1 MPESVEPVEA
11 PSSLGTHVY
20 FIDRAL
26 DGMASVLTE
35 LGDDL
40 VVIRPDL
47 PGANTPYG
55 LVTHCLGVLEYW
67 AGHVIAGRRV
77 ERDRAAEFRAR
88 GSVAELTAQI
98 DAARLRLRL
107 RKDLSTLEPSAAPR
121 NSPDPEFLTP
131 DRTMDQGGVLLHIVE
146 ELAQHR
152 GQLEVTRDVLV
163 AAAGPVGARSP
174 FEPPTEWLRKKRG
187 AKWHRPGPGQLP
199 AWVADMDFPVATP
212 IRTAIIE
219 AVDRG
224 DLGYPDWPAPH
235 PLAAPFADRM
245 RQRFGWNA
253 DPDHVRGL
261 TDVIQGLQI
270 VFDLAT
276 EPGDGVVL
284 QEPNYR
290 PFRLAVPAMER
301 QAVQLHVVPEADSWR
316 LDLDRLEGDLKAQP
330 ARVLLLVNP
339 HNPTGRVLRRD
350 ELQAIAA
357 VAERHDL
364 LVVSDEIHADLVY
377 DPAVHLPFASLGE
390 DVAARTVTLTSAT
403 KAFNIAGLRTAVAH
417 VGPAWLRARWD
428 AEAPDI
434 HGVAGVLGVE
444 ATLAAWREG
453 GEWLTGVVNHLQR
466 NRDRLVEGLTTI
478 DGVSLRTPQA
488 GYLAWVDCSGAR
500 PGADVAALLREQAQ
514 LFASPGPDYG
524 GPSDWVRLNFASSTT
539 LLDDMVRRMTRA
551 LS

>member
-1 MPESVEPVEA
+1 MPESVEPVEV
-11 PSSLGTHVY
+11 PSSVAGHVY

-26 DGMASVLTE
+26 DGMAKTLTD

-55 LVTHCLGVLEYW
+55 LVTHCLGVVEYW
-67 AGHVIAGRRV
+67 AGHVIAGRTV

-88 GSVAELTAQI
+88 GTVAELMAQI
-98 DAARLRLRL
+98 DAAQLRLRA
-107 RKDLSTLEPSAAPR
+107 DVSAAEPSSPPR
-121 NSPDPEFLTP
+121 KSPDPEFLGP
-131 DRTMDQGGVLLHIVE
+131 DRPMDQGGVLLHIVE

-152 GQLEVTRDVLV
+152 GQLEVTRDVLL

-174 FEPPTEWLRKKRG
+174 FEPPTAWLRKKHG
-187 AKWHRPGPGQLP
+187 VKWHRPGPGQLP

-212 IRTAIIE
+212 IRTAIID
-219 AVDRG
+219 ALDRG

-235 PLAAPFADRM
+235 PLAALFADRM

-270 VFDLAT
+270 VLDLAT

-290 PFRLAVPAMER
+290 PFRLAVPAMQR
-301 QAVQLHVVPEADSWR
+301 QAVQLHVVPDADSWR
-316 LDLDRLEGDLKAQP
+316 LDLDRLEAEPATQL

-350 ELQAIAA
+350 ELQALAA
-357 VAERHDL
+357 FAERHDL

-377 DPAVHLPFASLGE
+377 HPAVHIPFASLGE
-390 DVAARTVTLTSAT
+390 QVAARTVTLTSAT

-417 VGPAWLRARWD
+417 IGPAWLRDRWD
-428 AEAPDI
+428 AEPPDI
-434 HGVAGVLGVE
+434 HGVAGVLGAE
-444 ATLAAWREG
+444 ATLAAWRDG
-453 GEWLTGVVNHLQR
+453 DEWLSGVVKHLQR
-466 NRDRLVEGLTTI
+466 NRDRLIDGLNAI
-478 DGVSLRTPQA
+478 DGVRVRTPQA
-488 GYLAWVDCSGAR
+488 GYLAWIDCSGAR

-514 LFASPGPDYG
+514 LYASPGPDYG
-524 GPSDWVRLNFASSTT
+524 GPSDWVRLNFATSTT
-539 LLDDMVRRMTRA
+539 LLDDIIHRMASAQR
-551 LS
+551 

>member
-1 MPESVEPVEA
+1 MPESDEA
-11 PSSLGTHVY
+11 PPSVADHIY

-26 DGMASVLTE
+26 DGMAGTLTE

-40 VVIRPDL
+40 VVLRPDL

-67 AGHVIAGRRV
+67 AGYVIAGRTV
-77 ERDRAAEFRAR
+77 ERDRAGEFRAL
-88 GSVAELTAQI
+88 GTVAELIPRI
-98 DAARLRLRL
+98 DAARLRLRA
-107 RKDLSTLEPSAAPR
+107 DLAAFEWSSPPR
-121 NSPDPEFLTP
+121 NSPEPEFLGP
-131 DRTMDQGGVLLHIVE
+131 DRVLDQGGVVLHIFE

-152 GQLEVTRDVLV
+152 GQLEVMRDALL
-163 AAAGPVGARSP
+163 AAAGPVAATSP
-174 FEPPTEWLRKKRG
+174 FEPPIAWLRRKRG
-187 AKWHRPGPGQLP
+187 VKWQRPGPDQLP
-199 AWVADMDFPVATP
+199 AWVADMDFPVAAA
-212 IRTAIIE
+212 IRSAIVD

-224 DLGYPDWPAPH
+224 DLGYPDWSEPH
-235 PLAAPFADRM
+235 PLAKPFADRM

-253 DPDHVRGL
+253 EPDHVRGL
-261 TDVIQGLQI
+261 TDVIQGLQM

-290 PFRLAVPAMER
+290 PFRLAVPTMQR
-301 QAVQLHVVPEADSWR
+301 RAVQLHVVPDGDSWR
-316 LDLDRLEGDLKAQP
+316 MDVERLETDLATRP

-350 ELQAIAA
+350 ELQALAA

-364 LVVSDEIHADLVY
+364 LVVSDEIHADLAY
-377 DPAVHLPFASLGE
+377 RPAVHIPFASLGD

-417 VGPAWLRARWD
+417 IGPAWLRDRWD
-428 AEAPDI
+428 AEPPDI

-444 ATLAAWREG
+444 ATLAAWRDG
-453 GEWLTGVVNHLQR
+453 DEWLAGVVKHLQR
-466 NRDRLVEGLTTI
+466 NRDRLVDGLTAI
-478 DGVSLRTPQA
+478 GGVSLRTPQA

-500 PGADVAALLREQAQ
+500 PGVDVAALLQEQAR
-514 LFASPGPDYG
+514 LYASPGPDYG
-524 GPSDWVRLNFASSTT
+524 GPPDWVRLNFATSTA
-539 LLDDMVRRMTRA
+539 LLDDMISRMATA
-551 LS
+551 LG